1 MQLKRRTSAR
11 LVGLLEPESGQRSEV
26 SRLHELLQAKHF
38 SRLCRRTGMISRT
51 SAGFAVFVMS
61 VAGPSP
67 DNDRVMSPPAR
78 ATVEAVFD
86 GDTVE
91 FEGGVIVDL
100 ADLDAPELAECHGRL
115 SAWILRRTLP
125 VGSVARVKLDQQ
137 ATTTVG
143 RGRPLAF
150 IFRHGSINYLLVA
163 NGAANADFDHRGLG
177 QGGLRLLRARKRR
190 EPPGGRHGELAQPP
204 PTLTKGSNC
213 NVVALTGHCAIATS
227 HTQASAF
234 PLVAVSET

>member
-1 MQLKRRTSAR
+1 
-11 LVGLLEPESGQRSEV
+11 
-26 SRLHELLQAKHF
+26 
-38 SRLCRRTGMISRT
+38 MISRT
-51 SAGFAVFVMS
+51 TAGFAVFVMS

-163 NGAANADFDHRGLG
+163 NGAANADFDHRGLD
-177 QGGLRLLRARKRR
+177 QGGLRLLRAAQAARAARR
-190 EPPGGRHGELAQPP
+190 EAWGAC
-204 PTLTKGSNC
+204 T
-213 NVVALTGHCAIATS
+213 ATS
-227 HTQASAF
+227 NPYQGWQLQRRRADRSLRNCDKSYPSVCIPSGRSVGDIDCNDVPQYWGF
-234 PLVAVSET
+234 AVKAPDPHRLDVDGGGIACQR

>member
-51 SAGFAVFVMS
+51 TAGFAVFVMS

-125 VGSVARVKLDQQ
+125 VRSVARVKLDQQ
-137 ATTTVG
+137 A
-143 RGRPLAF
+143 
-150 IFRHGSINYLLVA
+150 
-163 NGAANADFDHRGLG
+163 
-177 QGGLRLLRARKRR
+177 RLPSD
-190 EPPGGRHGELAQPP
+190 EGGRSPSSSVTEASTICSLQM
-204 PTLTKGSNC
+204 
-213 NVVALTGHCAIATS
+213 ALRMPILIIGVLIR
-227 HTQASAF
+227 
-234 PLVAVSET
+234 VD